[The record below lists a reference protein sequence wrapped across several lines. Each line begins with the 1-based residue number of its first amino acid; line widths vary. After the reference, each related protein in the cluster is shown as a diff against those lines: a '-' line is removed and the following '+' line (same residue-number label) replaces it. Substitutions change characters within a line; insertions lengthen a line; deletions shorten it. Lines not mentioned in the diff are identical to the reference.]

1 MSRIAKGVIAV
12 AMVGG
17 LSAGVAVPSLA
28 SSMSKDAVADHAKDA
43 VVDHAT
49 ARRAHAL
56 KDAVRDTSKDAV
68 VDHLKDAVADKAQM
82 VDWQVVAGD
91 FSTRVR
97 AMVRVQRLD
106 RAGFEGFSIERDGMR
121 LEVERTVRGLSTA
134 TAEISKLD
142 ASGFHARLEPGSK

>member
-28 SSMSKDAVADHAKDA
+28 SSMSKDA